1 MAGDSLRVAQV
12 YTEFETRGLG
22 ETEKGIRA
30 LKNTLGGVRTLL
42 AGIVGGIALKSVAKS
57 FVVAAARA
65 EDYRTSIRAVSSSI
79 EEADATFQRVK
90 NWAAVNPINTDEAIG
105 AFVRLRTAAVQ
116 NSEEALRAIADV
128 ATAMHRD
135 MREVAAA
142 VVTTEVE
149 PLRNLGIM
157 LDRTGKKAVL
167 SSNGIRLEVS
177 KDINSIR
184 AGIIELMTKSMG
196 GAMDKAKT
204 TWSGAL
210 ATMGGMWA
218 NFKTDIMGEGKDSGP
233 FQKIKDQINAINSE
247 WEKFTKSDSYKELI
261 ENIQSGIVY
270 GIELAVDGVKKLGE
284 AFRFVSTHK
293 DALVALASG
302 LAAYKVSILAVSSAQ
317 LIFKSGFVSWL
328 SLLPSAITSISGV
341 VSWLGLLG
349 TTMSF
354 ALPIALLVG
363 GVAWLTLKDKQEK
376 ARIEMEST
384 KTAMERLNKA
394 VASSSTEHLQ
404 QEAKDAKKE
413 LEKLTEE
420 IFRAMKAMS
429 SASLVSVW
437 DKFTNK
443 GGEQTWWQKL
453 LSHQSPEMERFLK
466 RREEERKKIKYTP
479 TGLKTVRGSDG
490 KYYSDVS
497 NIKSPEEFKKLLL
510 SGKITVEGGDKIIAQ
525 VKYIEGLEKEIKSRG
540 KTPTP
545 PPDSGTDADK
555 SSGKSAAE
563 KLVESIRDQ
572 IKYLN
577 ADGES
582 FLPVLDAW
590 LSKTK
595 VLSDD
600 WKALKDLYNEITDA
614 AEANNPFAPDKVLE
628 RLKETKERMAS
639 LREESERLKQAFYD
653 TFSWQHDMGLISDAE
668 HVEKLREN
676 FERLK
681 EEYISTGA
689 AIENYQLWPQELK
702 DAYSALHHGIASEA
716 QPAIEMLNKRFQEG
730 VLTFGE
736 YREALNAL
744 LVQYGATPLLAK
756 QIAEQIKAA
765 ESSTLSFRDSIRA
778 MLTDAQKSFEGLASA
793 VIGGVV
799 DSFARAIAYS
809 ENLGDALK
817 KLGQDIV
824 YTVTKMLLLQ
834 QISSWFGVGGGSGS
848 TASLYP
854 NSGMWIG
861 AIRGQG
867 FGFHS
872 GGVVGSGGT
881 PVTILP
887 KYHAGGVVG
896 GNWRIKPDEE
906 VALLRK
912 NEVVLTEADADRL
925 RAGGVLGPEGEVK
938 GDSVADRLKAAFA
951 KLVFPE
957 GLPKYHAGGVVGGIA
972 TPLRADLAALSGVS
986 ASRAGD
992 VSFGNTVFAPS
1003 IIVHVTNNNSGG
1015 GEMSDKQAQQLGEG
1029 VRDMVDAR
1037 FMENM
1042 YQFQRSGAYRSRW

>member
-284 AFRFVSTHK
+284 AFRFAK
-293 DALVALASG
+293 DHAAELKTAVIAFATYQGG
-302 LAAYKVSILAVSSAQ
+302 LAVASMLSKFNAQLTLGMALIPGATSLVSKMGAAYTMASIKIATAGTTMGVFKAAILGATAAFKTFLATIGPVGWATLAVAAGYWFNLRNEMKETARLAKIADDAVAKVNKTFATADASTIKRQ
-317 LIFKSGFVSWL
+317 LEYVRKELILVSQAAIKTQEEMLKLSTVKFMFKEGVL
-328 SLLPSAITSISGV
+328 GGVGGAVSAITKSGLRENNDLLTKLKAEEAELQRLYEAA
-341 VSWLGLLG
+341 VS
-349 TTMSF
+349 
-354 ALPIALLVG
+354 
-363 GVAWLTLKDKQEK
+363 
-376 ARIEMEST
+376 
-384 KTAMERLNKA
+384 
-394 VASSSTEHLQ
+394 
-404 QEAKDAKKE
+404 
-413 LEKLTEE
+413 
-420 IFRAMKAMS
+420 
-429 SASLVSVW
+429 
-437 DKFTNK
+437 
-443 GGEQTWWQKL
+443 
-453 LSHQSPEMERFLK
+453 
-466 RREEERKKIKYTP
+466 
-479 TGLKTVRGSDG
+479 
-490 KYYSDVS
+490 
-497 NIKSPEEFKKLLL
+497 
-510 SGKITVEGGDKIIAQ
+510 VEGGGNGNKIPAAN
-525 VKYIEGLEKEIKSRG
+525 
-540 KTPTP
+540 T
-545 PPDSGTDADK
+545 DK
-555 SSGKSAAE
+555 SKSGKGKSAAE